1 MDSVVIFVDVAV
13 EIIEHDMF
21 NRPIQ
26 RAISHEICGNFH
38 PPHQAEEFAPVIQF
52 RLTAASLRE
61 TRF

>member
-1 MDSVVIFVDVAV
+1 VTFVGVAL
-13 EIIEHDMF
+13 EIIEDDIF

-26 RAISHEICGNFH
+26 RAISHKICGNFH
-38 PPHQAEEFAPVIQF
+38 PPHQAQEFAPVIQF